1 MHGKFWKGK
10 NGALTSAVI
19 WTLCAVLWGS
29 QLVARLQT
37 ADEGLVMLTLFVAG
51 LSLINAVIYWR
62 RWVTLRNK

>member
-62 RWVTLRNK
+62 RWFTLRNK